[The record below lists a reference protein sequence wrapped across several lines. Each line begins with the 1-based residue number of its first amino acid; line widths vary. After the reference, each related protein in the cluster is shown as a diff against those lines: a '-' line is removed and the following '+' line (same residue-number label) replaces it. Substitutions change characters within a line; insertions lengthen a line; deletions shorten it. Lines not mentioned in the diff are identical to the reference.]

1 MVVLEGEAVVR
12 QGTKEGLG
20 SFGERREVREVRN
33 GEGGRRMFSEGG
45 SNVSRRSRNTL
56 TFIPSKPI
64 YGP

>member
-20 SFGERREVREVRN
+20 SFGERREVRN